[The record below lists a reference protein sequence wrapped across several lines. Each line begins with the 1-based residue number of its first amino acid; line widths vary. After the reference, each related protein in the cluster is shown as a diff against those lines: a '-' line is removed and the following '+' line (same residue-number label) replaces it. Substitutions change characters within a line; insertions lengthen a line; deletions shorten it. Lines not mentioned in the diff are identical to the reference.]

1 MDNIHKA
8 KVVSPTI
15 ESLENLG
22 QQIRRI
28 ARIGIFIFLLL
39 HLYHLIL
46 IGLGPEVFARLSL
59 DYQQP
64 LPRLVHIAL
73 FACILFYAI
82 DSSRQLILDWQPRL
96 WAYQRTSI
104 LIAIVIFILIL
115 LPTALLILLDTVL
128 PY

>member
-1 MDNIHKA
+1 MDNINKT
-8 KVVSPTI
+8 KITTPTI

-22 QQIRRI
+22 QQIRRV
-28 ARIGIFIFLLL
+28 ARVGIFIFLLL
-39 HLYHLIL
+39 HLYHIIL
-46 IGLGPEVFARLSL
+46 IGLGPESFDRLSL
-59 DYQQP
+59 DYKQP
-64 LPRLVHIAL
+64 LPRLVHLSL

-96 WAYQRTSI
+96 WAYQRISI
-104 LIAIVIFILIL
+104 LIAIVIFALIF